1 MKKMNP
7 AILFLSILF
16 FSLTTSPVF
25 AETTEGC
32 GMFDLRLG
40 CDLSGWMKLILG
52 DLAIGAVLALLLH
65 YLSHRSNIK
74 IEENSRIGKEN
85 SKQIEKIIVA
95 QEDSRH
101 RRKIYVIQTL
111 KNHLGSILLCIGF
124 VNKFLVESTDKDL
137 DEKRLSNLIEQEKEL
152 KHLLQRSRVTL
163 SLAID
168 IFDPLLIDQ
177 IEKFLDNMDLMDF
190 SKFHAIEISDYEK
203 FKDKILKI
211 TERLNGFLD
220 PDVVLK

>member
-95 QEDSRH
+95 QENSRH